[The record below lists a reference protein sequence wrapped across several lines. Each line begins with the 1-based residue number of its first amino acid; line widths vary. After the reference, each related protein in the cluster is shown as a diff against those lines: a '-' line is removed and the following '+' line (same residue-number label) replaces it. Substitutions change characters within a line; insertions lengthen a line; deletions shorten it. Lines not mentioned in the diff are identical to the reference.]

1 MANKRLNDLPEET
14 DPAADDVFA
23 IDGATTRKATRENVL
38 GPNLEAI
45 RGLTSA
51 ADKGVQF
58 TGAGTA
64 ATYDL
69 TTAGKALLDDA
80 DAAAQRTTLGLVIGT
95 NVQAYDADL
104 DDWSGKTAPTGDA
117 VGTSDAQTLTNKTID
132 GGDNTISNIDSSSL
146 SDTGVTAASYG
157 SASVITTFTVNAKG
171 QLTAAANA
179 TAAIPV
185 GQVTGLGT
193 GIETFLATP
202 SSANLLAAVTDETGS
217 GKLVFGTSPT
227 LTTPAISS
235 PTGLVKGD
243 VGLGNVDNTSDATKN
258 SATVTLTNKTIS
270 GASNTLTV
278 RLASDVTGNLPVANL
293 NSGTGASS
301 STFWRGDGTWA
312 TPSGSGNV
320 SGPASSTDNAL
331 ARFDST
337 TGTILQDSQIT
348 LGDTDGK
355 LTRSAGISISGTN
368 TNDSAA
374 TGYVGE
380 YTSANL
386 AFASRIT
393 LTSGS
398 TSNVT
403 SLSLTAGDWDIT
415 GHIKFEGTGGPTTTS
430 VQASIST
437 TSGALDQ
444 STEDTYAYGP
454 GLNSSTSD
462 ISAIVPSVRKS
473 LSGTTTIY
481 LVANASWTGGTSV
494 KAWGIVTARRRR

>member
-38 GPNLEAI
+38 GSNLEAI

-51 ADKGVQF
+51 ADKGIQF
-58 TGAGTA
+58 TGSGTA
-64 ATYDL
+64 ATFDL
-69 TTAGKALLDDA
+69 TAAGKALLDDA
-80 DAAAQRTTLGLVIGT
+80 DAAAQRTTLGVVIGT
-95 NVQAYDADL
+95 DVQAHADNL
-104 DDWSGKTAPTGDA
+104 DDFALKTAPTGDV
-117 VGTSDAQTLTNKTID
+117 VGSSDAQTLTNKTID

-146 SDTGVTAASYG
+146 VDTAVTASSYG
-157 SASVITTFTVNAKG
+157 SASVIATFTVNAKG
-171 QLTAAANA
+171 QLTAASNA

-193 GIETFLATP
+193 GVETFLATP

-243 VGLGNVDNTSDATKN
+243 VGLGNVDNTSDATKWA
-258 SATVTLTNKTIS
+258 ATATLTNKTIS
-270 GASNTLTV
+270 GANNTLAV
-278 RLASDVTGNLPVANL
+278 RLADDVTGNLPVGNL
-293 NSGTGASS
+293 DSGTGASS

-312 TPSGSGNV
+312 TPAGSGNV

-348 LGDTDGK
+348 LGDSDGK

-374 TGYVGE
+374 AGYVGE
-380 YTSANL
+380 LIESNILVGSAV
-386 AFASRIT
+386 T

-398 TSNVT
+398 PRNITSI
-403 SLSLTAGDWDIT
+403 SLTAGNWLVWGNVVFALSGSSSTDHICWISSASATLPTQPNMGAYNRFSGVTLTSSNISLPT
-415 GHIKFEGTGGPTTTS
+415 GAINLKLSSTTTVYLEAYSAFTGGSPS
-430 VQASIST
+430 
-437 TSGALDQ
+437 
-444 STEDTYAYGP
+444 AYGYI
-454 GLNSSTSD
+454 G
-462 ISAIVPSVRKS
+462 AVR
-473 LSGTTTIY
+473 I
-481 LVANASWTGGTSV
+481 
-494 KAWGIVTARRRR
+494 R